1 MNFSSPCRVFAIGCL
16 LWWLTACQQT
26 PAVSPL
32 DTDAFTQLVEQHP
45 VPDTNYAVETE
56 QQIFGLPADEIDA
69 LRKKLSPIKDYQ
81 QRSKAL
87 LLFIFKHNEQGLQYV
102 NGQTLTAAQTLQQ
115 GQANCLSLT
124 ILAYSLAN
132 SLGFP
137 SEFRDVAIPEYW
149 ITRNGESFLNGH
161 VNLQV
166 QAVYPM
172 EMMSA
177 AYREGTHYLIDFER
191 GLGVGRL
198 PYDIIQKTDIIALF
212 YNNKAAETLEHGDAN
227 RAFAYLRAAARVQ
240 PRLPDT
246 WNNMAIWYKRQGN
259 LAKAEMAYQQSLRL
273 DPQNSNTISNLA
285 ILYRDTK
292 RTAQAVMLE
301 KRVAKL
307 RETNPYYFLML
318 GNEASDHAQWDTAK
332 LFYQRSLNLNDR
344 IAETHFAMAKVLL
357 QQGQYQRAAMYLNH
371 ARRLTSPGKERD
383 VYQHKLDV
391 LQTVAN
397 LAK

>member
-1 MNFSSPCRVFAIGCL
+1 
-16 LWWLTACQQT
+16 
-26 PAVSPL
+26 
-32 DTDAFTQLVEQHP
+32 
-45 VPDTNYAVETE
+45 
-56 QQIFGLPADEIDA
+56 
-69 LRKKLSPIKDYQ
+69 
-81 QRSKAL
+81 
-87 LLFIFKHNEQGLQYV
+87 
-102 NGQTLTAAQTLQQ
+102 
-115 GQANCLSLT
+115 
-124 ILAYSLAN
+124 
-132 SLGFP
+132 
-137 SEFRDVAIPEYW
+137 
-149 ITRNGESFLNGH
+149 
-161 VNLQV
+161 
-166 QAVYPM
+166 
-172 EMMSA
+172 
-177 AYREGTHYLIDFER
+177 
-191 GLGVGRL
+191 
-198 PYDIIQKTDIIALF
+198 
-212 YNNKAAETLEHGDAN
+212 
-227 RAFAYLRAAARVQ
+227 
-240 PRLPDT
+240 
-246 WNNMAIWYKRQGN
+246 MAIWYKRQGN

-292 RTAQAVMLE
+292 RTAQAVLLE